1 MSYIEFDDALR
12 VGNKLIDQEH
22 EMLISYINLL
32 KKAIEHEASGA
43 IVGQVVRGLVEYTRT
58 HFFVEEEL
66 MKAYEYPDRESHM
79 KAHEAFRAKANTLVR
94 SLEHG
99 EQIDLPG
106 VLAFLIEWLM
116 AHILKIDAKLADF
129 LRDKSLA

>member
-1 MSYIEFDDALR
+1 MSYIEFDDSLK

-32 KKAIEHEASGA
+32 KKAIENEASGA
-43 IVGQVVRGLVEYTRT
+43 IVNQVVRGMVEYTRT

-66 MKAYEYPDRESHM
+66 MKAYDYPDREAHL
-79 KAHEAFRAKANTLVR
+79 KAHDVFRTKATMLVR

-99 EQIDLPG
+99 EEIDLPG
-106 VLAFLIEWLM
+106 VLTFLIEWLM
-116 AHILKIDAKLADF
+116 SHILKVDARLADY
-129 LRDKSLA
+129 LRDKSLV